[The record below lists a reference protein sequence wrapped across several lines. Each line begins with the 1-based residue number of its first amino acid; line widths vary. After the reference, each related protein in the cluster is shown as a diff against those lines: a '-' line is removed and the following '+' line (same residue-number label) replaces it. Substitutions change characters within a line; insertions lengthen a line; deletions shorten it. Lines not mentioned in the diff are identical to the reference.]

1 MVMDVNEHERQSCPP
16 FYVCLIKESPNHNP
30 VYRLFKARYTWC
42 KFCIQVSIQENFDQE
57 NLNSSLCIHDAR
69 NFDEYTQVL
78 AGDTTNKMAF
88 LGGEEGAA
96 LCIALLCTIVLRRR
110 LSSNKRSTW
119 ARKWL
124 RRRRQRSIYSNL
136 VQELREEDPDE
147 YLKYLRM
154 TTTTFN
160 ILLEK
165 VRWYIEKK
173 NTVMR
178 NSISAAERLTCSC
191 YYLHSQADADKDSV
205 FWLVNLHPS
214 SIQVERKIGCISIP
228 SKSIQ
233 VFWFKFLVWY
243 TR

>member
-1 MVMDVNEHERQSCPP
+1 MYSR
-16 FYVCLIKESPNHNP
+16 
-30 VYRLFKARYTWC
+30 C
-42 KFCIQVSIQENFDQE
+42 KKF
-57 NLNSSLCIHDAR
+57 LW
-69 NFDEYTQVL
+69 YTQVL

-110 LSSNKRSTW
+110 LSSKKRSTW

-165 VRWYIEKK
+165 VRPYIEKK
-173 NTVMR
+173 NTVVR
-178 NSISAAERLTCSC
+178 NSISAAERLTVTFCFLATGELNS
-191 YYLHSQADADKDSV
+191 YSYIYPHEL
-205 FWLVNLHPS
+205 
-214 SIQVERKIGCISIP
+214 
-228 SKSIQ
+228 
-233 VFWFKFLVWY
+233 KFSGILLTVHAFCKCKPFYTVWQI
-243 TR
+243 